1 MSDNQFDD
9 KNQGFKNDY
18 DRFDTLE
25 FTEEDL
31 EKLRHPNPRP
41 MDSDYFDR
49 EIKADPNTN
58 QPIENLVDHQLTE
71 NEKESAINNQPTEE
85 QAGELLEQFE
95 DNSEEVIEAEEEIA
109 DNQIEVSSLSS
120 IEDTDK
126 EREFSQLTQKVEIMK
141 DPANHLKET
150 LELEIEP
157 DLFTRHDFEKQDGHG
172 NENENPFQYRSIE
185 ESLRKEHR
193 NKRAANV
200 RPGFFQRVFQ
210 IVFSTRDEFE
220 PLTSEERED
229 EEVVHES
236 LNTNTFEVESYD
248 SDEALIDNSLA
259 SEEAVSL
266 EQESL
271 NELDVI
277 NNSHPA
283 EDIEDNSQAE
293 TESLSQTPN
302 SSLKSSSNSLE
313 EALTDG
319 ESAESSQAEN
329 IDEGREDKEFESQ
342 SLSQEKTQD
351 SNNRQSQEEQNSSSV
366 EPAFSKVNFNSK
378 TNESS
383 SDEKDLESQK
393 SSQTQMYND
402 EEIEALAWDI
412 LPEDHYKQEQITPKK
427 GSNLLDKVKVNS
439 RNAWAK
445 IAANST
451 KLLEKTKQSTSQM
464 LQTVQNHDDKDSE
477 VEGEKETPTEKQAPL
492 DAILEQESSDENEQ
506 AAIINNDDQES
517 INEEEKPKDRDN
529 LSEEESI
536 AEEISQKTSY
546 YEAPILTDVL
556 LEDTLDANLFEAE
569 KAQQEL
575 SEQGHSEDKSKFV
588 VGAAWLSMGQILSR
602 IIGALYIIPWAAW
615 LGAEYSQANSL
626 YAVGYN
632 PYVFFLSI
640 AVAGFP
646 AAVAKQ
652 IAFYSTK
659 KEFKV
664 VDKLFKYS
672 LGIMAFSGILIA
684 AIFYLIAPV
693 LVANSPTDNQE
704 AAIIVVRSL
713 APALLILPTLS
724 LFKGYF
730 QGYSQMIPLALS
742 EVLEQIMRVLY
753 ILGATYLI
761 MMVYEGSITDAVAHS
776 TFAAFVGALIALLFL
791 VGAYIIHNRKMKS
804 IKETSL
810 NKMDIDFMDS
820 LKIMLRDSIPFILL
834 GSGIIFAQNIDTY
847 TFKQILVR
855 TSVLLNSE
863 IAELFGAMSLDVN
876 KLVMIIVSFAVAIA
890 ASSIP
895 AVSSKYAEGNINKTS
910 ELIKNIVLLFTFI
923 MLPASI
929 GMAIIADNVYPFFYP
944 AGISAGPGLLT
955 TGSFTAIVLGAY
967 TVFATILQSMD
978 YRRFAITYLL
988 VGLAIKL
995 VLQFPMVALFQAHG
1009 ALLATFFGF
1018 AVAAVL
1024 MWMKIWRV
1032 IKIRD
1037 RYFVG
1042 DIVRIV
1048 IATTIMAIGTYGW
1061 NRLINLMM
1069 DPVGRGL
1076 TLVQIIIVVLIAI
1089 LIYSGT
1095 MALFGMLP
1103 IIIGDYRADLQK
1115 KLSIHR

>member
-1 MSDNQFDD
+1 MTQ
-9 KNQGFKNDY
+9 QQLND
-18 DRFDTLE
+18 
-25 FTEEDL
+25 
-31 EKLRHPNPRP
+31 
-41 MDSDYFDR
+41 
-49 EIKADPNTN
+49 
-58 QPIENLVDHQLTE
+58 
-71 NEKESAINNQPTEE
+71 
-85 QAGELLEQFE
+85 
-95 DNSEEVIEAEEEIA
+95 
-109 DNQIEVSSLSS
+109 
-120 IEDTDK
+120 
-126 EREFSQLTQKVEIMK
+126 
-141 DPANHLKET
+141 
-150 LELEIEP
+150 
-157 DLFTRHDFEKQDGHG
+157 
-172 NENENPFQYRSIE
+172 QY
-185 ESLRKEHR
+185 
-193 NKRAANV
+193 
-200 RPGFFQRVFQ
+200 
-210 IVFSTRDEFE
+210 
-220 PLTSEERED
+220 
-229 EEVVHES
+229 
-236 LNTNTFEVESYD
+236 
-248 SDEALIDNSLA
+248 
-259 SEEAVSL
+259 
-266 EQESL
+266 
-271 NELDVI
+271 
-277 NNSHPA
+277 
-283 EDIEDNSQAE
+283 NSQ
-293 TESLSQTPN
+293 
-302 SSLKSSSNSLE
+302 
-313 EALTDG
+313 
-319 ESAESSQAEN
+319 
-329 IDEGREDKEFESQ
+329 
-342 SLSQEKTQD
+342 
-351 SNNRQSQEEQNSSSV
+351 
-366 EPAFSKVNFNSK
+366 
-378 TNESS
+378 
-383 SDEKDLESQK
+383 
-393 SSQTQMYND
+393 
-402 EEIEALAWDI
+402 
-412 LPEDHYKQEQITPKK
+412 
-427 GSNLLDKVKVNS
+427 
-439 RNAWAK
+439 
-445 IAANST
+445 
-451 KLLEKTKQSTSQM
+451 
-464 LQTVQNHDDKDSE
+464 
-477 VEGEKETPTEKQAPL
+477 
-492 DAILEQESSDENEQ
+492 
-506 AAIINNDDQES
+506 
-517 INEEEKPKDRDN
+517 
-529 LSEEESI
+529 
-536 AEEISQKTSY
+536 
-546 YEAPILTDVL
+546 
-556 LEDTLDANLFEAE
+556 
-569 KAQQEL
+569 
-575 SEQGHSEDKSKFV
+575 DKSKFV
-588 VGAAWLSMGQILSR
+588 AGAAWLSMGQILSR
-602 IIGALYIIPWAAW
+602 IIGALYIIPWATW

-672 LGIMAFSGILIA
+672 LGIMATSGIIIA
-684 AIFYLIAPV
+684 AIFYFIAPT

-742 EVLEQIMRVLY
+742 EVLEQIIRVLY

-761 MMVYEGSITDAVAHS
+761 MMVYKGSITEAVAHS
-776 TFAAFVGALIALLFL
+776 TFAAFVGALMALLFL
-791 VGAYIIHNRKMKS
+791 VSAYVIHNKKMKS
-804 IKETSL
+804 VKETSL

-876 KLVMIIVSFAVAIA
+876 KLIMIIVSFAVAIA

-944 AGISAGPGLLT
+944 AGIAAGPGLLA

-995 VLQFPMVALFQAHG
+995 ILQFPMVALFHAHG

-1018 AVAAVL
+1018 AVSAVL

-1061 NRLINLMM
+1061 NRLINQMM

-1076 TLVQIIIVVLIAI
+1076 TFVQIILVVLIAI
-1089 LIYSGT
+1089 IIYGGV

-1103 IIIGDYRADLQK
+1103 IIIGDYQADLQK
-1115 KLSIHR
+1115 KLSMHR

>member
-25 FTEEDL
+25 FTKEDL
-31 EKLRHPNPRP
+31 KKLRHPNPRA

-49 EIKADPNTN
+49 EIKADAHTN
-58 QPIENLVDHQLTE
+58 QLIEDRVDHRSTE
-71 NEKESAINNQPTEE
+71 NEEESAITSQSTEE
-85 QAGELLEQFE
+85 QVGELLVQFEDDSDEEIKVDEETTKEQFE
-95 DNSEEVIEAEEEIA
+95 A
-109 DNQIEVSSLSS
+109 SSLSS
-120 IEDTDK
+120 FEDDK
-126 EREFSQLTQKVEIMK
+126 KETEFSQLSQEADVID
-141 DPANHLKET
+141 DPVNYLKET
-150 LELEIEP
+150 LELEIDP
-157 DLFTRHDFEKQDGHG
+157 DLFARHDFDKQDSHG
-172 NENENPFQYRSIE
+172 NEAENPFQYRSIE
-185 ESLRKEHR
+185 ESLREEHR
-193 NKRAANV
+193 NKRVANV

-210 IVFSTRDEFE
+210 TVFSTRDELDT
-220 PLTSEERED
+220 LTSKEQED
-229 EEVVHES
+229 EGNSQES
-236 LNTNTFEVESYD
+236 LSTNTFEVEPFDSNEALTESSLD
-248 SDEALIDNSLA
+248 SDEAVN
-259 SEEAVSL
+259 L
-266 EQESL
+266 EQEPLSESDLIASSYHYENNQDESQSEGEGL
-271 NELDVI
+271 N
-277 NNSHPA
+277 
-283 EDIEDNSQAE
+283 
-293 TESLSQTPN
+293 QTID
-302 SSLKSSSNSLE
+302 SSLESSSNSFDE
-313 EALTDG
+313 ELIEVETT
-319 ESAESSQAEN
+319 EN
-329 IDEGREDKEFESQ
+329 IDEGLDDKDSQ
-342 SLSQEKTQD
+342 QQALYQERDQEI
-351 SNNRQSQEEQNSSSV
+351 NNNQSQEELNSTSV
-366 EPAFSKVNFNSK
+366 EPTFSEVNFSIE
-378 TNESS
+378 TNESNS
-383 SDEKDLESQK
+383 GEIELEAKK

-402 EEIEALAWDI
+402 EEIEALAWNI
-412 LPEDHYKQEQITPKK
+412 LPEDHYREEQVAPKK

-445 IAANST
+445 IAANSA
-451 KLLEKTKQSTSQM
+451 KLLEKTKQSTSHL
-464 LQTVQNHDDKDSE
+464 LQTVQDHDDKNIE
-477 VEGEKETPTEKQAPL
+477 VEGDKETETEEQTPL
-492 DAILEQESSDENEQ
+492 DMSLQQESSDGNEQ
-506 AAIINNDDQES
+506 AATINNDDQES
-517 INEEEKPKDRDN
+517 VNDEEKTKDKEN

-536 AEEISQKTSY
+536 AEGISQKTSS
-546 YEAPILTDVL
+546 YEAPILTDAL
-556 LEDTLDANLFEAE
+556 LEDTLDTTLFEAE

-602 IIGALYIIPWAAW
+602 IIGALYIIPWATW

-684 AIFYLIAPV
+684 SIFYFSAPV

-804 IKETSL
+804 VKETSL
-810 NKMDIDFMDS
+810 NKMDINFMDS

-944 AGISAGPGLLT
+944 AGISAGPGLLA

-1018 AVAAVL
+1018 AVAAIL

-1089 LIYSGT
+1089 LIYGGT